1 LGYHGSDIGASSEET
16 AMIENRI
23 LGANANLFVQLHGAV
38 MVIAWV
44 MTSSLGIFVAR
55 YYKQT
60 HTDFNPFNKAFWFVV
75 SFILYNHR
83 TCAMNQLLYLFF
95 SCL

>member
-1 LGYHGSDIGASSEET
+1 MHLILVEKLGFHVDPTDRGASADT
-16 AMIENRI
+16 TFMTDTRI
-23 LGANANLFVQLHGAV
+23 LGAKSSLLIQLHGAV

-75 SFILYNHR
+75 GEH
-83 TCAMNQLLYLFF
+83 
-95 SCL
+95 